1 MIKMQEDLHCLY
13 KWLCVN
19 RLQLNVNKTKFM
31 VIYRAANV
39 SSDNYSLKI
48 KDEVIEKVR
57 IIKYLGIYIDDKLK
71 FEEHIDY
78 TVAKIGKKIGLMKRS
93 SSDTQIDKLQKMQ
106 NRAMRFILNKRYD
119 TPIQEM
125 IASPFHPYWLDD
137 SGFSPFRSPIMY
149 EIRRSAWKL
158 VLSVRSNGA
167 TLDFVHSDRLPVEK
181 FIRSGLETIPFQPLS
196 CGGSGN
202 YTLRP
207 HIVRDIFTV
216 LLGIPSIP
224 TASRICYLS

>member
-1 MIKMQEDLHCLY
+1 MIKMQEDLRCLY

-31 VIYRAANV
+31 VISRAANV

-78 TVAKIGKKIGLMKRS
+78 TVAKIRKKIGLMKRS

-125 IASPFHPYWLDD
+125 IAELNW
-137 SGFSPFRSPIMY
+137 
-149 EIRRSAWKL
+149 
-158 VLSVRSNGA
+158 LSVKQQIFYHA
-167 TLDFVHSDRLPVEK
+167 MKFVFNIKQV
-181 FIRSGLETIPFQPLS
+181 SGCRCIK
-196 CGGSGN
+196 
-202 YTLRP
+202 RK
-207 HIVRDIFTV
+207 
-216 LLGIPSIP
+216 
-224 TASRICYLS
+224 